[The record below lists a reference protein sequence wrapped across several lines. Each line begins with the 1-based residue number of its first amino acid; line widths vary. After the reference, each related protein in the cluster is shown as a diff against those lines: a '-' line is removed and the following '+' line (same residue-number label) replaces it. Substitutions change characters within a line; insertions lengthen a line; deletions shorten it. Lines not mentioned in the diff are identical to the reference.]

1 MMMDSKGSLTME
13 IAMVLVLILLITG
26 IILVSIENATD
37 KIVNVEEKQNMEML
51 MSETA
56 DNLINNPGMPENW
69 FEISK
74 GTPGLAVINEGG
86 EAIPNSI
93 SYQKFMALGD
103 NYKKLVA
110 EKLFNSKIKTSM
122 ELIPQKSSIS
132 SVKIGSDYASGN
144 VFSVNRLVKCDFY
157 KRYVMKDFQ
166 NPGKCNHNHDQD
178 SHSCSYFKIF
188 KGNLKISNYYLL
200 IDGSETD
207 ELKYM
212 VDTTRVVKGRY
223 FENCISDCIYLNDK
237 ISFYDDDSA
246 VVFIH
251 FDKPK
256 AKSVLV
262 SVPKDF
268 DRKRLE
274 YDYFRTNK
282 CEFVL
287 KGWY

>member
-1 MMMDSKGSLTME
+1 MTIELG
-13 IAMVLVLILLITG
+13 IVLVLILLISG
-26 IILVSIENATD
+26 AILISVQNTTD
-37 KIVNVEEKQNMEML
+37 KILNAEERENMESL
-51 MSETA
+51 VSEA
-56 DNLINNPGMPENW
+56 VDNLINNPGVPDNW
-69 FEISK
+69 HEIKK
-74 GTPGLAVINEGG
+74 GTPGLAVVSEDG
-86 EAIPNSI
+86 EIIPNSV
-93 SYQKFMALGD
+93 SYQKFMALAD
-103 NYKKLVA
+103 NYKKLIY
-110 EKLFNSKIKTSM
+110 ENLFNSKIKTSM
-122 ELIPQKSSIS
+122 EMIPQKSSIS
-132 SVKIGSDYASGN
+132 SVKIGSNDESGN

-157 KRYVMKDFQ
+157 RKYVMNDFQ

-188 KGNLKISNYYLL
+188 KGNLKSSNYYLL
-200 IDGSETD
+200 IDGSETED
-207 ELKYM
+207 LKYM

-223 FENCISDCIYLNDK
+223 FESCISDCIYLNDK

-256 AKSVLV
+256 AKAVLV

-268 DRKRLE
+268 DREKME
-274 YDYFRTNK
+274 YDYFKINE

>member
-1 MMMDSKGSLTME
+1 MDSRGSMAIELG
-13 IAMVLVLILLITG
+13 IVLVLILLISG
-26 IILVSIENATD
+26 AILISVENTTD
-37 KIVNVEEKQNMEML
+37 KILNAEEKENMEAL
-51 MSETA
+51 ASEA
-56 DNLINNPGMPENW
+56 VDNLINNPGVPDNW
-69 FEISK
+69 HEIKK
-74 GTPGLAVINEGG
+74 GTPGLAVVSEDG
-86 EAIPNSI
+86 EIIPNSV
-93 SYQKFMALGD
+93 SYQKFMALAD
-103 NYKKLVA
+103 NYKKLIY
-110 EKLFNSKIKTSM
+110 ENLFNSKIKTSM
-122 ELIPQKSSIS
+122 EMIPQKSSIS
-132 SVKIGSDYASGN
+132 SVKIGSNDESGN

-157 KRYVMKDFQ
+157 RKYVMNDFQ

-188 KGNLKISNYYLL
+188 KGNLKNSNYYLL
-200 IDGSETD
+200 IDDSETD
-207 ELKYM
+207 DLKYM

-223 FENCISDCIYLNDK
+223 FESCISDCIYLNDK

-256 AKSVLV
+256 AKAVLV

-268 DRKRLE
+268 DREKME
-274 YDYFRTNK
+274 YDYFKINE

>member
-1 MMMDSKGSLTME
+1 MAIELG
-13 IAMVLVLILLITG
+13 IVLVLILLISG
-26 IILVSIENATD
+26 AILISVENTTD
-37 KIVNVEEKQNMEML
+37 KILNAEEKENMEAL
-51 MSETA
+51 ASEA
-56 DNLINNPGMPENW
+56 VDNLINNPGVPDNW
-69 FEISK
+69 HEIKK
-74 GTPGLAVINEGG
+74 GTPGLAVVSEDG
-86 EAIPNSI
+86 EIIPNSV
-93 SYQKFMALGD
+93 SYQKFMALAD
-103 NYKKLVA
+103 NYKKLIY
-110 EKLFNSKIKTSM
+110 ENLFNSKIKTSM
-122 ELIPQKSSIS
+122 EMIPQKSSIS
-132 SVKIGSDYASGN
+132 SVKIGSNDESGN

-157 KRYVMKDFQ
+157 RKYVMNDFQ

-188 KGNLKISNYYLL
+188 KGNLKSSNYYLL

-207 ELKYM
+207 DLKYM

-223 FENCISDCIYLNDK
+223 FESCISDCIYLNDK

-256 AKSVLV
+256 AKAVLV

-268 DRKRLE
+268 DREKME
-274 YDYFRTNK
+274 YDYFKINE

>member
-1 MMMDSKGSLTME
+1 MDSRGSMAIELG
-13 IAMVLVLILLITG
+13 IVLVLILLISG
-26 IILVSIENATD
+26 AILISVENTTD
-37 KIVNVEEKQNMEML
+37 KILNAEEKENMESL
-51 MSETA
+51 VSEA
-56 DNLINNPGMPENW
+56 VDNLINNPGVPDNW
-69 FEISK
+69 HEIKK
-74 GTPGLAVINEGG
+74 GTPGLAVVSEDG
-86 EAIPNSI
+86 EIIPNSV
-93 SYQKFMALGD
+93 SYQKFMALAD
-103 NYKKLVA
+103 NYKKLIY
-110 EKLFNSKIKTSM
+110 ENLFNSKIKTSM
-122 ELIPQKSSIS
+122 EMIPQKSSIS
-132 SVKIGSDYASGN
+132 SVKIGSNDESGN

-157 KRYVMKDFQ
+157 RKYVMNDFQ

-188 KGNLKISNYYLL
+188 KGNLKSSNYYLL

-207 ELKYM
+207 DLKYM

-223 FENCISDCIYLNDK
+223 FESCISDCIYLNDK

-256 AKSVLV
+256 AKAVLV
-262 SVPKDF
+262 CVPKDF
-268 DRKRLE
+268 DREKME
-274 YDYFRTNK
+274 YDYFKINE

>member
-1 MMMDSKGSLTME
+1 MTIELG
-13 IAMVLVLILLITG
+13 IVLVLILLISG
-26 IILVSIENATD
+26 AILISVENTTD
-37 KIVNVEEKQNMEML
+37 KIVNTEERENMESL
-51 MSETA
+51 VSEA
-56 DNLINNPGMPENW
+56 VDNLINNPGVPDNW
-69 FEISK
+69 HEIKK
-74 GTPGLAVINEGG
+74 GTPGLAVVSEDG
-86 EAIPNSI
+86 EIIPNSV
-93 SYQKFMALGD
+93 SYQKFMALAD
-103 NYKKLVA
+103 NYKKLIYQN
-110 EKLFNSKIKTSM
+110 LFNSKIKTSM
-122 ELIPQKSSIS
+122 EMIPQKSSIS
-132 SVKIGSDYASGN
+132 SVKIGSNDESGN

-157 KRYVMKDFQ
+157 RKYVMNDFQ

-188 KGNLKISNYYLL
+188 KGNLKSSNYYLL

-207 ELKYM
+207 DLKYM

-223 FENCISDCIYLNDK
+223 FESCISDCIYLNDK

-246 VVFIH
+246 IVFIH

-256 AKSVLV
+256 AKAVLV

-268 DRKRLE
+268 DREKME
-274 YDYFRTNK
+274 YDYFKINE

>member
-1 MMMDSKGSLTME
+1 MAIELG
-13 IAMVLVLILLITG
+13 IVLVLILLISG
-26 IILVSIENATD
+26 AILISVENTTD
-37 KIVNVEEKQNMEML
+37 KILNAEEKENMEAL
-51 MSETA
+51 ASEA
-56 DNLINNPGMPENW
+56 VDNLINNPGVPDNW
-69 FEISK
+69 HEIKK
-74 GTPGLAVINEGG
+74 GTPGLAVVSEDG
-86 EAIPNSI
+86 EIIPNSV
-93 SYQKFMALGD
+93 SYQKFMALAD
-103 NYKKLVA
+103 NYKKLIY
-110 EKLFNSKIKTSM
+110 ENLFNSKIKTSM
-122 ELIPQKSSIS
+122 EMIPQKSSIS
-132 SVKIGSDYASGN
+132 SVKIGSNDESGN

-157 KRYVMKDFQ
+157 RKYVMNDFQ
-166 NPGKCNHNHDQD
+166 NHGKCNHNHDQD

-188 KGNLKISNYYLL
+188 KGNLKSSNYYLL

-207 ELKYM
+207 DLKYM

-223 FENCISDCIYLNDK
+223 FESCISDCIYLNDK

-256 AKSVLV
+256 AKAVLV

-268 DRKRLE
+268 DREKME
-274 YDYFRTNK
+274 YDYFKINE

>member
-1 MMMDSKGSLTME
+1 MDSRGSMTIELG
-13 IAMVLVLILLITG
+13 IVLVLILLISG
-26 IILVSIENATD
+26 AILISVQNTTD
-37 KIVNVEEKQNMEML
+37 KILNAEERENMESL
-51 MSETA
+51 VSEA
-56 DNLINNPGMPENW
+56 VDNLINNPGVPDNW
-69 FEISK
+69 HEIKK
-74 GTPGLAVINEGG
+74 GTPGLAVVSEDG
-86 EAIPNSI
+86 EIIPNSV
-93 SYQKFMALGD
+93 SYQKFMALAD
-103 NYKKLVA
+103 NYKKLIY
-110 EKLFNSKIKTSM
+110 ENLFNSKIKTSM
-122 ELIPQKSSIS
+122 EMIPQKSSIS
-132 SVKIGSDYASGN
+132 SVKIGSNDESGN

-157 KRYVMKDFQ
+157 RKYVMNDFQ

-188 KGNLKISNYYLL
+188 KGNLKSSNYYLL
-200 IDGSETD
+200 IDGSETED
-207 ELKYM
+207 LKYM

-223 FENCISDCIYLNDK
+223 FESCISDCIYLNDK

-256 AKSVLV
+256 AKAVLV

-268 DRKRLE
+268 DREKME
-274 YDYFRTNK
+274 YDYFKINE